1 MPTRT
6 RCLSLLLVLALLL
19 PSLASCSPGGLRRE
33 PTVTPIVPL
42 SGGGGRVSPANVAPN
57 RVGSALGATQ
67 GGVTGMT
74 ITLGEG
80 VDTPPPPETL
90 RVLTGQPLS
99 EAATAALLR
108 RLPALEGAPDDA
120 QAFRLPAETLK
131 PPRPGETVEQPFPP
145 TETGDDAQPVEA
157 GPLQVLRFSPEGD
170 VPLAPFLS
178 VTFSQPMVPLG
189 TIAQLAAQDV
199 PVRLT
204 PQPEGAWRWVG
215 TQTLLFEP
223 ITRFPMA
230 TEYQVEVPAGVRSA
244 TGGELAEAVRWIFS
258 TPPVQLV
265 RSHPNDGPTAR
276 QPLIWAAF
284 DQRIDPAALLETI
297 TLAAGGR
304 NHAVRLATAA
314 EVQADATV
322 SALAKAAGDGRW
334 IALMPVEPLPA
345 ATTVSVN
352 IGPDAPSDE
361 GALLNKGVQSF
372 TFSTYGPLLAQGI
385 QCGWGNEC
393 PPLAPWSV
401 QFTNPLDEAAFDP
414 ALVTVSPALPDLSVA
429 AMGNSITIRGRSA
442 GRTTYT
448 VTVRAGLRDAFG
460 QTLAEDARL
469 TVKVGAAYPVFNVP
483 GEAFVVLDPAAS
495 PGLSIYSVNYDA
507 ARVRAYAVEPADWP
521 AYQAYLR
528 TATRDTSADTPPG
541 RKVRDERLPIRA
553 EADAMVE
560 TVIDLA
566 DLKAK
571 GHRHLILVIEPEQ
584 GLVAR
589 LRGMHVPVTR
599 LWVQMSDLAVDAF
612 TDQQDVLAWAT
623 SLSTGA
629 PLADVALELYPGGAS
644 AQTAADGLARLPLAA
659 RAQGDEPGYLVAS
672 LGDDAALL
680 PEQAWSWGT
689 GWVKQALDDTFRW
702 YVWDDRQMYRPEEEV
717 HVKGWVR
724 HVAMERG
731 DDHLELPGNG
741 EISYELYDAQGN
753 RVAQGVAALNALGG
767 FDLSLTL
774 PAGMNLGYA
783 NLRLWLST
791 AKGSTEYNHSIQV
804 QEFRRPEFEVSASA
818 SQGPHFVGESAL
830 VTVSAQY
837 YAGGPLPGADV
848 DWLVRTAPGSYRP
861 PKWDE
866 FDFGFWTPW
875 WAGRREWDL
884 PEQPSVEQGYH
895 ATTDAAGEHVLRI
908 GFDDVQPPRATVV
921 TAEATVMDVNRQA
934 WAASTS
940 LLVHPAAWYVG
951 LRSQPT
957 FVERGDP
964 LHVDAI
970 VVDLDG
976 AAIADVPITVQAVR
990 VKWQYDRGEWQE
1002 VEVDEQLCELTSA
1015 AEPLRC
1021 TFDTP
1026 EGGTYRLTAWIA
1038 DAEDRRNVTQITRW
1052 VSGGQRPTAQRV
1064 ELEEVTLIPDRDEYQ
1079 PGDTAE
1085 ILVQAPFVP
1094 AEGLLTVRRLGLVH
1108 SERFTMDEPGHVL
1121 RVPIDEADVPNVTVQ
1136 VELVGTAP
1144 RLDAAGEPDETL
1156 PVRPAYATGNLTLRV
1171 PAYARTLAV
1180 DLAPRQAELEPGGST
1195 TLDLTVRD
1203 ADGRPV
1209 PGAEV
1214 AVVVVDEAVL
1224 ALTGYTLADPIAIF
1238 YPDRWTGVSDYR
1250 LRQHVLL
1257 VDPARLL
1264 DEAQAMNAVAE
1275 EAVERQM
1282 LGTPLPS
1289 AAPMAETPAMAKGM
1303 ADEATGAPAPIR
1315 VRSDMNP
1322 LALFSPETPTDADG
1336 TAEVLVTVPDSL
1348 TRYRIMAVAISG
1360 ASDYG
1365 KAEANLTARLP
1376 LMVRPAAPRFLNFG
1390 DRIALPV
1397 VLQNQTDAPL
1407 AVDVALAVSNLTLEG
1422 KPGLAVTV
1430 PPRDRVEVRF
1440 AVSTLQAGTA
1450 RLQVAAAAGEWAD
1463 AAELSLPVYT
1473 PATSEAFATYGT
1485 LDEGAMAQPIVPP
1498 ADVYPQFGGL
1508 EITTSSTALQALTDA
1523 VLYLVS
1529 YPFDCSEQLASR
1541 ILSIAALRDVLE
1553 AFQAEGL
1560 PPAQEID
1567 AAVQRD
1573 IVTLQSLQ
1581 NNDGGFPVWT
1591 RGRES
1596 WPFYS
1601 IHAAHALARARQKD
1615 YAVSDETIQ
1624 RALAYLREIEAHY
1637 PHWYSVEVR
1646 QTLSAYALYT
1656 RLQLDDHDP
1665 VGARRLLD
1673 EAGLEGLQP
1682 EALGW
1687 IYNVLVVSAQGGDA
1701 ASAEAVQRIERHL
1714 GNRVVETAGAAHF
1727 VTSFR
1732 EEDAYVLLASDRRA
1746 DGIILEGLMRSQPDS
1761 DLIVKIVRGLL
1772 AHRKAGHWGSTQEN
1786 AFVLLAL
1793 DAYFRTYEAQTPDF
1807 VARAWLGEDYVG
1819 AFQFEGRTTE
1829 YQHLLLPM
1837 DYLLAE
1843 GLPPQGGAQDL
1854 ILAKEG
1860 AGRLYYR
1867 LGLRYAPTDLQL
1879 EPLDQGFVVERRY
1892 EPVDD
1897 EGDVVLGADGVW
1909 RIKAGARVRVRLTM
1923 VAPTRR
1929 YHVALADPLPAGL
1942 EPMNPALA
1950 VTGAI
1955 PQDPADQ
1962 AQPYWW
1968 WRWTWYEHQNLRDQR
1983 AEAFTPLLW
1992 EGIHTYTYVARATTP
2007 GEYVAPPAR
2016 AEEMYAP
2023 ETFGRTGTDRVIV
2036 E

>member
-1 MPTRT
+1 MPTRA
-6 RCLSLLLVLALLL
+6 RYLSLLLVFALLL
-19 PSLASCSPGGLRRE
+19 PSLSSCGAGGLRRS
-33 PTVTPIVPL
+33 PTVTPIAPL
-42 SGGGGRVSPANVAPN
+42 TNGGGGRVVAANIAPN
-57 RVGSALGATQ
+57 RVGSALGAAQ
-67 GGVTGMT
+67 GGDTGMT

-80 VDTPPPPETL
+80 VEAPPPPETI
-90 RVLTGQPLS
+90 RVVAGQPLS
-99 EAATAALLR
+99 AAATQALLR
-108 RLPALEGAPDDA
+108 RLSALEAEPDDA

-131 PPRPGETVEQPFPP
+131 PPRPGQTVEQPFPP
-145 TETGDDAQPVEA
+145 AEPAEGAETVAA
-157 GPLQVLRFSPEGD
+157 GPLQVLRYSPEGD

-189 TIAQLAAQDV
+189 TVAQVAAQAV

-223 ITRFPMA
+223 TTRFPMA
-230 TEYQVEVPAGVRSA
+230 TAYEVEVPAGARSA
-244 TGGELAEAVRWIFS
+244 TGGLLAEAVRWSFA

-265 RSHPNDGPTAR
+265 RSHPNDGPTVR
-276 QPLIWAAF
+276 EPLIWAAF
-284 DQRIDPAALLETI
+284 DQRIDPEALLEVI
-297 TLAAGGR
+297 TLSAGGR
-304 NHAVRLATAA
+304 NHPARLATAD
-314 EVQADATV
+314 ELQADATV
-322 SALAKAAGDGRW
+322 SALAKAAGEGRW
-334 IALMPVEPLPA
+334 LALKPVDPLPA
-345 ATTVSVN
+345 ATTITVN
-352 IGPDAPSDE
+352 IGPAAPSAE
-361 GALLNKGVQSF
+361 GPLLNESVQSF
-372 TFSTYGPLLAQGI
+372 SFSTYGPLLVTGVR
-385 QCGWGNEC
+385 CGWGDEC

-401 QFTNPLDEAAFDP
+401 EFTNPLDEDAFDP
-414 ALVTVSPALPDLSVA
+414 ASVVISPELPDLSVA
-429 AMGNSITIRGRSA
+429 AMGNSISIRGRST

-448 VTVRAGLRDAFG
+448 VTVRAGLRDIFG
-460 QTLAEDARL
+460 QTLAADATL
-469 TVKVGAAYPVFNVP
+469 TVKVGSAYPVFSVP
-483 GEAFVVLDPAAS
+483 GEAFVVLDPAAA

-528 TATRDTSADTPPG
+528 NVGRDTAADNPPG
-541 RKVRDERLPIRA
+541 AKVLDQRVPIRG

-566 DLKAK
+566 KFKAK
-571 GHRHLILVIEPEQ
+571 GQRHLVMVIEPEV
-584 GLVAR
+584 GLVSR
-589 LRGMHVPVTR
+589 LRGQYLPVTR

-612 TDQQDVLAWAT
+612 RDQDDVLAWAT

-629 PLADVALELYPGGAS
+629 PLDGVALELYPGGAR
-644 AQTAADGLARLPLAA
+644 AQTAADGLARLPLAV
-659 RAQGDEPGYLVAS
+659 RAKDDEPGYLVAR
-672 LGDDAALL
+672 LGDDTALL

-689 GWVKQALDDTFRW
+689 GWTKQPLSDTFRW

-724 HVAMERG
+724 HVRLERG
-731 DDHLELPGNG
+731 ADHLELPGSG
-741 EISYELYDAQGN
+741 AVSYELYDAQGN
-753 RVAQGVAALNALGG
+753 RVGQGTADLNALGG
-767 FDLSLTL
+767 FDLVLTL
-774 PAGMNLGYA
+774 PAGMNLGDA

-791 AKGSTEYNHSIQV
+791 SKGSTEYNHSIQV
-804 QEFRRPEFEVSASA
+804 QEFRRPEFEVTASA
-818 SQGPHFVGESAL
+818 SQGPFYVGDSAL

-875 WAGRREWDL
+875 WWAGRGEWGGW
-884 PEQPSVEQGYH
+884 EQPGVEHGYH
-895 ATTDAAGEHVLRI
+895 AVTDAAGEHVLRI
-908 GFDDVQPPRATVV
+908 DFDDVQPPRATVV
-921 TAEATVMDVNRQA
+921 TAEAAVMDVNRQA
-934 WAASTS
+934 WAASTTM
-940 LLVHPAAWYVG
+940 LVHPAAWYVG

-964 LHVDAI
+964 IRVDAI

-976 AAIADVPITVQAVR
+976 AVVKDVPITVQAVR
-990 VKWQYDRGEWQE
+990 VKWQYTRGEWRE

-1015 AEPLRC
+1015 AEPGRC

-1026 EGGTYRLTAWIA
+1026 EGGAYRLTAWIA

-1064 ELEEVTLIPDRDEYQ
+1064 ELEDVTLIPDRDEYQ

-1085 ILVQAPFVP
+1085 ILVQAPFAP

-1108 SERFTMDEPGHVL
+1108 TERFSLSEPSHVL
-1121 RVPIDEADVPNVTVQ
+1121 QIPIGAADVPNVTVQ
-1136 VELVGTAP
+1136 VDLVGSAP
-1144 RLDAAGEPDETL
+1144 RLNAAGEPDTSL
-1156 PVRPAYATGNLTLRV
+1156 PTRPAYATGSLDLRV

-1180 DLAPRQAELEPGGST
+1180 ELAPRQVELEPGGST
-1195 TLDLTVRD
+1195 TVDVTVRD
-1203 ADGRPV
+1203 AAGQPV

-1214 AVVVVDEAVL
+1214 ALIVVDEAVL
-1224 ALTGYTLADPIAIF
+1224 ALTGYTLADPVAVF
-1238 YPDRWTGVSDYR
+1238 YPDRWSNVSDYR
-1250 LRQHVLL
+1250 LRQYVLL

-1264 DEAQAMNAVAE
+1264 EQAAGAAAE
-1275 EAVERQM
+1275 EVAVERQF
-1282 LGTPLPS
+1282 LGTPMPA
-1289 AAPMAETPAMAKGM
+1289 AAPMAEMPAMAKGM
-1303 ADEATGAPAPIR
+1303 ADEAGAAPAPIR
-1315 VRSDMNP
+1315 VRSDFNP
-1322 LALFSPETPTDADG
+1322 LALFSPATPTDADG
-1336 TAEVLVTVPDSL
+1336 TAEVAVTVPDNL
-1348 TRYRIMAVAISG
+1348 TRYRIMAVAVAG
-1360 ASDYG
+1360 ESDYG

-1407 AVDVALAVSNLTLEG
+1407 DVDVALAVTNLTLEG
-1422 KPGLAVTV
+1422 EPGLAVTV
-1430 PPRDRVEVRF
+1430 PARDRVEVRF
-1440 AVSTLQAGTA
+1440 AVATHQAGTA
-1450 RLQVAAAAGEWAD
+1450 RLQVAAVSGNWAD
-1463 AAELSLPVYT
+1463 AAELTLPVYT
-1473 PATSEAFATYGT
+1473 PATTEAFATYGVV
-1485 LDEGAMAQPIVPP
+1485 DEGAIAQPIVPP
-1498 ADVYPQFGGL
+1498 AEVYPQFGGL

-1529 YPFDCSEQLASR
+1529 YPYDCSEQIASR
-1541 ILSIAALRDVLE
+1541 VLSIAALRDVLE

-1560 PPAQEID
+1560 PAPQEID

-1573 IVTLQSLQ
+1573 IETLQNLQ
-1581 NNDGGFPVWT
+1581 NDDGGFPLWT

-1596 WPFYS
+1596 WPFHS

-1615 YAVSDETIQ
+1615 YSVSDETIQ
-1624 RALAYLREIEAHY
+1624 RALAYLRDIESHY
-1637 PHWYSVEVR
+1637 PDWYSQQVR
-1646 QTLSAYALYT
+1646 QTLTAYALYT
-1656 RLQLDDHDP
+1656 RLQLEDYDP
-1665 VGARRLLD
+1665 ARARRLLD

-1687 IYNVLVVSAQGGDA
+1687 LYNVLVASAQGGDA
-1701 ASAEAVQRIERHL
+1701 ASAQAVQRIERHL

-1761 DLIVKIVRGLL
+1761 DLIVKLVRGLL
-1772 AHRKAGHWGSTQEN
+1772 AHRRAGHWGSTQDN

-1793 DAYFRTYEAQTPDF
+1793 DAYFRTYEAQTPAF

-1819 AFQFEGRTTE
+1819 AFQFQGRTTE
-1829 YQHLLLPM
+1829 YQNLTLPM
-1837 DYLLAE
+1837 SYLLE
-1843 GLPPQGGAQDL
+1843 QGREQDL

-1860 AGRLYYR
+1860 QGRLYYR

-1879 EPLDQGFVVERRY
+1879 DPLDQGFVVERRY

-1897 EGDVVLGADGVW
+1897 KADVVRGDDGVW

-1950 VTGAI
+1950 VTGSI

-1962 AQPYWW
+1962 SQPYWW

-1983 AEAFTPLLW
+1983 AEAFTSLLW

-2007 GEYVAPPAR
+2007 GEYVVPPAH

-2023 ETFGRTGTDRVIV
+2023 ETFGRSGTDRVIV